1 MALQTSGAISLSDI
15 NVELKLSAA
24 ATISLNDSA
33 VRGLFG
39 KASGVISLSDG
50 YGKSASF
57 VKTLTIAA
65 NTQNYN
71 IRSAAIAAGWDEVTP
86 ANVTVVINA
95 GVYVGASST
104 ANFGITTG
112 SFPAGSVITIVNN
125 GYVVGCGGAGGQGGS
140 KYGSGGSGGS
150 GGSAISMNYPVTI
163 VNNGSI
169 FGGGGGGGGGG
180 WAYNEGGTPDG
191 GGGGGGGAGYNGGD
205 GGAGGPRYN
214 GSYAGRAG
222 GAGSTAGP
230 GAGGDSYGYGGNG
243 GYGGTWGAAGG
254 AGAGTYRG
262 YSGAGGAGGAA
273 GSAIRKNGFA
283 LTWGGTNGASTTYVK
298 GAVV

>member
-1 MALQTSGAISLSDI
+1 MALPSSGALSLSVV
-15 NVELKLSAA
+15 NTELNKSAFA
-24 ATISLNDSA
+24 AISMGDA
-33 VRGLFG
+33 DVRALFG
-39 KASGVISLSDG
+39 KPSGVISLSDG

-125 GYVVGCGGAGGQGGS
+125 GYIVGCGGAGGQGGS

-150 GGSAISMNYPVTI
+150 AISMNYPVTI
-163 VNNGSI
+163 QNNGSI
-169 FGGGGGGGGGG
+169 FGGGGGGGGG
-180 WAYNEGGTPDG
+180 
-191 GGGGGGGAGYNGGD
+191 
-205 GGAGGPRYN
+205 
-214 GSYAGRAG
+214 
-222 GAGSTAGP
+222 
-230 GAGGDSYGYGGNG
+230 
-243 GYGGTWGAAGG
+243 
-254 AGAGTYRG
+254 
-262 YSGAGGAGGAA
+262 A

>member
-1 MALQTSGAISLSDI
+1 MALPSSGQISLQQV
-15 NVELKLSAA
+15 NVELGRASTAQ
-24 ATISLNDSA
+24 ISLNETA
-33 VRGLFG
+33 VRNLFG
-39 KASGVISLSDG
+39 VASGGIGMAHG

-57 VKTLTIAA
+57 VKTLTITA

-125 GYVVGCGGAGGQGGS
+125 GYIVGCGGAGGQGGS
-140 KYGSGGSGGS
+140 KYGSGGAGGA

-163 VNNGSI
+163 QNNGSI

-180 WAYNEGGTPDG
+180 AAYNDGGALDG
-191 GGGGGGGAGYNGGD
+191 GGGGGGGAGYNGG
-205 GGAGGPRYN
+205 GGGGGGGSHN
-214 GSYAGRAG
+214 GSATGRAG

-230 GAGGDSYGYGGNG
+230 GAGGRSNGYGTNG
-243 GYGGTWGAAGG
+243 GNGGTWGAAGG
-254 AGAGTYRG
+254 AGASGGLGT
-262 YSGAGGAGGAA
+262 GGGGAA

>member
-1 MALQTSGAISLSDI
+1 MALPSSGQISLQQV
-15 NVELKLSAA
+15 NVELGRASTAQ
-24 ATISLNDSA
+24 ISLNETA
-33 VRGLFG
+33 VRNLFG
-39 KASGVISLSDG
+39 VASGRIGMAHG

-71 IRSAAIAAGWDEVTP
+71 IRSAAIAAGWDEVKP

-125 GYVVGCGGAGGQGGS
+125 GYIVGCGGAGGQGGS
-140 KYGSGGSGGS
+140 IYSSPGPGGS

-163 VNNGSI
+163 QNNGSI
-169 FGGGGGGGGGG
+169 FGGGGGGGG
-180 WAYNEGGTPDG
+180 AED
-191 GGGGGGGAGYNGGD
+191 GGGGGGAGYS
-205 GGAGGPRYN
+205 GGAGGGGGYV
-214 GSYAGRAG
+214 G

-230 GAGGDSYGYGGNG
+230 GAGGGDIWGGG
-243 GYGGTWGAAGG
+243 GGAGGGGTWGAAGDDGDFYWGG
-254 AGAGTYRG
+254 A
-262 YSGAGGAGGAA
+262 AGGAG

>member
-1 MALQTSGAISLSDI
+1 MALPSSGALSLSMV
-15 NVELKLSAA
+15 NTELNKSAFA
-24 ATISLNDSA
+24 AISMGDA
-33 VRGLFG
+33 DVRALFG
-39 KASGVISLSDG
+39 KPSGVISLSDG
-50 YGKSASF
+50 YGKSSSF

-125 GYVVGCGGAGGQGGS
+125 GYIVGCGGAGGQGGS

-163 VNNGSI
+163 QNNGSI

-180 WAYNEGGTPDG
+180 AGYNDGGTPDG
-191 GGGGGGGAGYNGGD
+191 GGGGGGGAGYNGGG

-214 GSYAGRAG
+214 GSDAGRAG

-230 GAGGDSYGYGGNG
+230 GAGGAGGDYGYNGGN
-243 GYGGTWGAAGG
+243 GGTWGAAGG
-254 AGAGTYRG
+254 AGSY
-262 YSGAGGAGGAA
+262 GGGGGAA
-273 GSAIRKNGFA
+273 GAAIRKNGFA

>member
-1 MALQTSGAISLSDI
+1 MALPSSGALSLSMV
-15 NVELKLSAA
+15 NTELNKSAFA
-24 ATISLNDSA
+24 AISMGDA
-33 VRGLFG
+33 DVRALFG
-39 KASGVISLSDG
+39 KPSGVISLSDG

-57 VKTLTIAA
+57 VKTLTITA

-125 GYVVGCGGAGGQGGS
+125 GYIVGCGGAGGQGGS

-150 GGSAISMNYPVTI
+150 AISMNYPVTI
-163 VNNGSI
+163 QNNGSI
-169 FGGGGGGGGGG
+169 FGGGGGGGGGSWG
-180 WAYNEGGTPDG
+180 YNDVLGAAGG
-191 GGGGGGGAGYNGGD
+191 GGGGGGGAGYNGGG
-205 GGAGGPRYN
+205 GGAGGPSYN
-214 GSYAGRAG
+214 GSYTGSAG

-230 GAGGDSYGYGGNG
+230 GAGGRSYGYGYNG
-243 GYGGTWGAAGG
+243 GNGGTWGAAGG
-254 AGAGTYRG
+254 AGAGA
-262 YSGAGGAGGAA
+262 GAYGGGGGGAA
-273 GSAIRKNGFA
+273 GAAIRKNGFA